1 MHSTLKAISLYLPE
15 RILTNDELHRD
26 FPDVRMKDLTRLT
39 GVKQRHIAAE
49 GETPVDMAEKAAQQ
63 LFMEHNISPS
73 EIDFIILCTQ
83 WPDYITPSSSCIL
96 QDRLNIPHS
105 AGSMDIS
112 QGCTGYIYGLAT
124 AKGLVESGSARNVLL
139 ITSEAITKSIHDQDV
154 SNMAIFGDGAAACL
168 VSGTEAIAGVDIG
181 RFSFGTD
188 GSGYEDIIIRY
199 GGARF
204 PLTRYTSENYKDK
217 TGNVRNDTSFYMNGP
232 AIFTFST
239 KVAPKL
245 LEEVIEKNSM
255 LFEDIDFFIF
265 HQANRIILETILKK
279 NKIPPER
286 SIIFLEEVGNTVSS
300 TIPIAL
306 YEALK
311 QGRVKTGDKVFL
323 GAFGVGLSWGGTV
336 LRLGDWAIERLGD

>member
-1 MHSTLKAISLYLPE
+1 
-15 RILTNDELHRD
+15 
-26 FPDVRMKDLTRLT
+26 
-39 GVKQRHIAAE
+39 
-49 GETPVDMAEKAAQQ
+49 
-63 LFMEHNISPS
+63 
-73 EIDFIILCTQ
+73 
-83 WPDYITPSSSCIL
+83 
-96 QDRLNIPHS
+96 
-105 AGSMDIS
+105 
-112 QGCTGYIYGLAT
+112 
-124 AKGLVESGSARNVLL
+124 
-139 ITSEAITKSIHDQDV
+139 
-154 SNMAIFGDGAAACL
+154 MAIFGDGAAACL